1 MSSSTVAEAHQN
13 YVAGVIIIIH
23 IHVCRVL
30 VHVVFFFLPLNLRGC
45 FLVCVCVC
53 VRCCFF
59 KLNHLLLATFHR
71 DWHECVSGHARH
83 YVTSLVHQSLN
94 DSLIVVRMG

>member
-1 MSSSTVAEAHQN
+1 MQGTGPCFIYFFTFKFE
-13 YVAGVIIIIH
+13 G
-23 IHVCRVL
+23 
-30 VHVVFFFLPLNLRGC
+30 VFFG
-45 FLVCVCVC
+45 VC